1 MVLLKHCKTIR
12 QGKVFLREREREALV
27 FLCTVNA
34 DIIFLQLF
42 CKYFSSSRPHAIS
55 MTSSNLNW
63 YSLAPSPLH

>member
-12 QGKVFLREREREALV
+12 QGKVFFKREREALV